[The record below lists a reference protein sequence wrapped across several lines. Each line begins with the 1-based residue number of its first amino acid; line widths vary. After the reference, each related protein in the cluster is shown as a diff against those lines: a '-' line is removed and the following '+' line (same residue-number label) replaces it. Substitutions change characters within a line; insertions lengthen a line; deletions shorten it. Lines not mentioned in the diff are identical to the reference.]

1 MPTAVTLLPTARSTR
16 VPYLSQERSRWTQ
29 IIILQRGGIRVVVFT
44 ATFNNIS
51 AISWRSVLLEET
63 EVPRENHWPAASQ
76 WMFHRV
82 HLAMNGTRTHSFVV
96 IGTDCIGTCK
106 SNCQMITITTTPWLC
121 KEMTF
126 LGNMLLILNT
136 FSFYFT
142 KRGMYGILMSKILL
156 DF

>member
-1 MPTAVTLLPTARSTR
+1 MPMAVTLLPTARSTR
-16 VPYLSQERSRWTQ
+16 VPYLSQEQSRWTQ
-29 IIILQRGGIRVVVFT
+29 IIILQRRGIGVVVF
-44 ATFNNIS
+44 N
-51 AISWRSVLLEET
+51 AIFQLYHDGQYCWRKHKYQEKTTDLPQVTECFIEYTSPWTGLELT
-63 EVPRENHWPAASQ
+63 T
-76 WMFHRV
+76 
-82 HLAMNGTRTHSFVV
+82 LVV

-106 SNCQMITITTTPWLC
+106 SNCHTITITTTPWLC

-142 KRGMYGILMSKILL
+142 KRGMYGILMSKILF